1 MEQNLWLIR
10 LKSFGYKFATLVGT
24 TIVAALV
31 SDQFV
36 GQLTTLITSH
46 TSETVWGGLIVLL
59 LPEVVAHI
67 RNKIIVGSSR
77 KKFGSTATFP
87 PGTFF

>member
-10 LKSFGYKFATLVGT
+10 LKSFGYKLVTLVGT

-36 GQLTTLITSH
+36 SQLTTLISSH
-46 TSETVWGGLIVLL
+46 TSETIWGGLIVLL

-67 RNKIIVGSSR
+67 RNTIVVGR
-77 KKFGSTATFP
+77 ARTEFGSADRAYIDLI
-87 PGTFF
+87 